1 MKPCLI
7 VGSGFHSWVLGNP
20 QTALSNWDTL
30 IDEVA
35 QVLQV
40 SRPSQTLTPVL
51 RWERLLE
58 LSDDN
63 GYRQASATGNWI
75 PAKTIQP
82 HEIEADAK
90 LAVKAVLDRH
100 HQNYPFQSTKAQ
112 FILDE
117 IFGTV
122 ISLNFD
128 NCWTNPRNFTYG
140 SVFDIDKKM
149 GLTEVEYKR
158 LYCFVKSNAHPM
170 TKVWFPNGS
179 VNDSSTIR
187 MGLYDY
193 GSQPDA
199 LKTAFKF
206 VKSYE
211 RENLK
216 SEDINGWSDYE
227 KHFEEVSLN
236 YSEPGKETDYRI
248 NHWVAHFLY
257 RPIYL
262 SGVGLSTHES
272 GLWWLLSQ
280 RARNHSKLPYAQRPK
295 TVILVHADTYDSKF
309 WANRPFGVE
318 TLVCD
323 NWEFGW
329 EELLDSAGMR
339 RTNPGTF

>member
-7 VGSGFHSWVLGNP
+7 IGSGFHSWVLGNHK
-20 QTALSNWDTL
+20 TALSSWDTL
-30 IDEVA
+30 IDEA
-35 QVLQV
+35 SKVLQV
-40 SRPSQTLTPVL
+40 SRPSQTLPPVL

-58 LSDDN
+58 ISADN
-63 GYRQASATGNWI
+63 GYRQASASGNWI
-75 PAKTIQP
+75 PAKTIQS
-82 HEIEADAK
+82 HDIEADAK
-90 LAVKAVLDRH
+90 LAVKVVLDRH
-100 HQNYPFQSTKAQ
+100 HENYPFQSTKAQ

-140 SVFDIDKKM
+140 SMFDTVNTLD
-149 GLTEVEYKR
+149 LTDVELKR
-158 LYCFVKSNAHPM
+158 LHCFVKSNAHPM

-179 VNDSSTIR
+179 VNDASTIR

-193 GSQPDA
+193 GSQPYA
-199 LKTAFKF
+199 LKTAFNL

-216 SEDINGWSDYE
+216 IDDINGWRDYE
-227 KHFEEVSLN
+227 KRFEEFSLN
-236 YSEPGKETDYRI
+236 HSELGKETDSRI

-262 SGVGLSTHES
+262 AGVGLSTHES

-280 RARNHSKLPYAQRPK
+280 RARNHSRLPYGERPK
-295 TVILVHADTYDSKF
+295 TIILVHADSYDRKF

-329 EELLDSAGMR
+329 EELLDLAGKR
-339 RTNPGTF
+339 RTTPGMF